1 MKITASQLRMII
13 KEEVKRA
20 KRVNLHEVEMVDDP
34 TGMSL
39 VDDIKK
45 QLKGVVFSAIGTQ
58 FGYDN
63 PDLEEIIEMN
73 VEAEGD
79 AIENIVQNTLE
90 EMDEMGAPRA
100 KSRSTSFKKDDVI
113 VLKRD
118 YDLVR
123 AISGNETSVK
133 SFRAGTRFMVTRVSP
148 IDEPGGVTFDIKQ
161 ITNVDPKVSRQ
172 RGVPGGSL
180 SRESYWIFPEEEE
193 LFEIET
199 I

>member
-45 QLKGVVFSAIGTQ
+45 QLKGVVLSAIGTQ

-63 PDLEEIIEMN
+63 PDLEDIIEMN
-73 VEAEGD
+73 IEAEGT

-90 EMDEMGAPRA
+90 EMGMKEDPVQM
-100 KSRSTSFKKDDVI
+100 K
-113 VLKRD
+113 VLVLDKLEEEYGGEG
-118 YDLVR
+118 YDLQGIVDTVFR
-123 AISGNETSVK
+123 DLTRSGTLSGMSV
-133 SFRAGTRFMVTRVSP
+133 
-148 IDEPGGVTFDIKQ
+148 EDIVEQ
-161 ITNVDPKVSRQ
+161 C
-172 RGVPGGSL
+172 
-180 SRESYWIFPEEEE
+180 RE
-193 LFEIET
+193 LMD
-199 I
+199 

>member
-20 KRVNLHEVEMVDDP
+20 KRVNLHEVVEMVDDP

-39 VDDIKK
+39 VDDIMK
-45 QLKGVVFSAIGTQ
+45 QLKGVVLSAFQSQ

-63 PDLEEIIEMN
+63 PDLEDIIEMN
-73 VEAEGD
+73 IEAEGT
-79 AIENIVQNTLE
+79 AIENIVQNTLK
-90 EMDEMGAPRA
+90 EMGAPRA
-100 KSRSTSFKKDDVI
+100 KPRSTSFKKDDVI

-118 YDLVR
+118 YELVR
-123 AISGNETSVK
+123 GISGNETRVK
-133 SFRAGTRFMVTRVSP
+133 SFPAGTRFMVTRVSP
-148 IDEPGGVTFDIKQ
+148 DDEPGGVTFDIKQ

-180 SRESYWIFPEEEE
+180 SKESYWIFPEEEE